1 MNHFPERL
9 KSARLMNGLS
19 LQALADRIDNRVT
32 KQALSKYE
40 QGQMMPSSEIVHL
53 LSEALQVRPDYFF
66 SETEVNF
73 GMIEF
78 RKLSKY
84 PAKEKNR
91 IMEITRDAL
100 RRYIELEEIVGV
112 DSVLDNPLKNTTIQS
127 ETAQSDVEAAALQL
141 RQAWNLGSGP
151 IANVIELL
159 EDHHIKV
166 VEISSDVALDG
177 FSTYVNDEISVVV
190 LNKDKLDDYPDRKRW
205 TALHEL
211 GHLLLSDL
219 STFAEKEKE
228 KLCHYFAGALLFPE
242 AVIKAELGERR
253 TRLSLQELGAL
264 KQQYGISMQAIVYR
278 AKELG
283 IINEYYFKQFF
294 FMFRQM
300 GYKTE
305 EPIKYY
311 GYEQSTRFKQ
321 LLFRALAEEIISM
334 SKAAALNNQ
343 KLAEFRQENVMI

>member
-1 MNHFPERL
+1 MNYFPERL

-19 LQALADRIDNRVT
+19 LQALADRIENRVT

-40 QGQMMPSSEIVHL
+40 QGQMMPTSDVVHL
-53 LSEALQVRPDYFF
+53 LSEALQVRPDYFY
-66 SETEVNF
+66 SETEVTF
-73 GMIEF
+73 GAIEF

-100 RRYIELEEIVGV
+100 RRYIELEEILGI
-112 DSVLDNPLKNTTIQS
+112 DSQFDNPLRDIS
-127 ETAQSDVEAAALQL
+127 VRPDAAQQDVEAAASQL
-141 RQAWNLGSGP
+141 RQTWDLGSDP

-166 VEISSDVALDG
+166 VEIDSSVALDG
-177 FSTYVNDEISVVV
+177 FSTYVNDKVAVIV
-190 LNKDKLDDYPDRKRW
+190 LNKRKLDDYSDRKRW

-219 STFAEKEKE
+219 SAFAEKEKE

-242 AVIKAELGERR
+242 TAIRSELGERR

-283 IINEYYFKQFF
+283 IVNDNYFKQFF

-300 GYKTE
+300 GYKVE
-305 EPIKYY
+305 EPVKYQ

-343 KLAEFRQENVMI
+343 KLAKFRQENLVI